1 MKQARGDRP
10 YFIFRQVQLDKSKR
24 GLVMGTINPL
34 HIKELI
40 RLINSSPFFRN
51 LSMVIETIETGLCI
65 ITIDIEEKHLSPYAA
80 IQGGVYPAII
90 DAAAYW
96 APYPE
101 LPEDVGLITMDVSV
115 NYTASVKD
123 GRIIARGERI
133 KTGRTICLSQVLVH
147 DDEGK
152 VLAQG
157 TSKLLVTRGLQ
168 TIPHITGY
176 SAESMPAK
184 FLDDGE

>member
-1 MKQARGDRP
+1 MK
-10 YFIFRQVQLDKSKR
+10 
-24 GLVMGTINPL
+24 INPM
-34 HIKELI
+34 HIQELI
-40 RLINSSPFFRN
+40 RLINSSPFFQN
-51 LSMVIETIETGLCI
+51 LSMVIETIDLGLCI
-65 ITIDIEEKHLSPYAA
+65 ISIDLEEKHLSPYAA

-101 LPEDVGLITMDVSV
+101 LPEDVGLITMDVNV

-133 KTGRTICLSQVLVH
+133 KTGRTICLSQVLVS
-147 DDEGK
+147 DDKGK

-157 TSKLLVTRGLQ
+157 TSKLLITRGLQ

-176 SAESMPAK
+176 SEASMPAK
-184 FLDDGE
+184 FLSD

>member
-1 MKQARGDRP
+1 
-10 YFIFRQVQLDKSKR
+10 
-24 GLVMGTINPL
+24 MGKINPL

-96 APYPE
+96 AHYPE
-101 LPEDVGLITMDVSV
+101 MPEEVGLITMDVSV
-115 NYTASVKD
+115 NYTASVK
-123 GRIIARGERI
+123 GGVLLPGGKGSKQAGH
-133 KTGRTICLSQVLVH
+133 LSVSGLVN
-147 DDEGK
+147 DDKGK

-168 TIPHITGY
+168 TILISQGIR
-176 SAESMPAK
+176 
-184 FLDDGE
+184 GEYAGEIPG